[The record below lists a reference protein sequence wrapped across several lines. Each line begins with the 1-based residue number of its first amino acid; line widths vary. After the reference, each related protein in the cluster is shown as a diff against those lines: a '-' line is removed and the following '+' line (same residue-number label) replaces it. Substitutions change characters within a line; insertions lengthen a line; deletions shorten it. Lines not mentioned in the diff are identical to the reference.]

1 MPFFA
6 EFVFS
11 KEFVGTVRDVSVW
24 HLAKPWAHWAAAGH
38 VPLRFVVDG
47 GGRRG
52 SDNVTQY
59 ARWGQEASLAR
70 WPIQA
75 PIAQVGDSSAGRPA
89 AHKRFEERIL
99 VNAR

>member
-70 WPIQA
+70 SLADP
-75 PIAQVGDSSAGRPA
+75 SSYRSGRGFICRA
-89 AHKRFEERIL
+89 SGSSQE
-99 VNAR
+99 V